1 MKRRV
6 SLPAS
11 PPPFPAPFVQL
22 LHTLVAQPV
31 SLASAPDQR
40 QRARRAVLS
49 QSGTFVGHRPY
60 VRGDDLRRIDWAAYA
75 RTGALFTKQL
85 EQEERRTAA
94 LLLDL
99 SPSLLAGEV
108 PRRVFL
114 LRAAAVLGGLALL
127 QLDGLTV
134 LAPGAGD
141 LAVRSFAGA
150 AALPLLLAHLEALPV
165 AMVAPADAIALLLQ
179 RGVPG
184 RVHWL
189 SDFAVP
195 KDVERPLY
203 ALRRRGAAVT
213 GWLPE
218 LASDREAPASGY
230 VRVADPETGDELVVP
245 IDASFAA
252 ELRSQLGL
260 LASQQDRL
268 FAQAGARLVRWRVPP
283 VGDLTAAAYL
293 PIVARCAG

>member
-1 MKRRV
+1 VKKTPP
-6 SLPAS
+6 LPVV
-11 PPPFPAPFVQL
+11 PPPFPAPFLQR
-22 LHTLVAQPV
+22 LHALIGQPV
-31 SLASAPDQR
+31 TLTSAPDHL

-49 QSGTFVGHRPY
+49 QSGTFVGHRRY

-75 RTGALFTKQL
+75 RTGELFTKQL

-99 SPSLLAGEV
+99 SPSLLAGLV
-108 PRRVFL
+108 PRRLFM
-114 LRAAAVLGGLALL
+114 LRVAAILGGLALV

-134 LAPGAGD
+134 LAPGAGE

-150 AALPLLLAHLEALPV
+150 QALPSLLAHLQALPIAAVTPADAV
-165 AMVAPADAIALLLQ
+165 AMVLR
-179 RGVPG
+179 RGIPG

-195 KDVERPLY
+195 KDVERPLH
-203 ALRRRGAAVT
+203 ALRRRGASVT

-218 LASDREAPASGY
+218 LAADREVPSSGY
-230 VRVADPETGDELVVP
+230 VRVVDPETGEELVVP

-252 ELRSQLGL
+252 ELRHQLAR
-260 LASQQDRL
+260 LAAHQDRL
-268 FAQAGARLVRWRVPP
+268 FAQAGAPLIRWRVPALDD
-283 VGDLTAAAYL
+283 VSVSAWL
-293 PIVARCAG
+293 PIVARCAR